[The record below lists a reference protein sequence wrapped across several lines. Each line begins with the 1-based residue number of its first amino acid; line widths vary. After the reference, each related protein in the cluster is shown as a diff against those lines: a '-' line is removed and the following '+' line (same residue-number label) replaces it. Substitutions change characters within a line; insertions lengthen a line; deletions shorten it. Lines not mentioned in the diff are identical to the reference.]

1 MNGRSRDLAQQPCA
15 VGARGRPGRV
25 ALSHGKAQN
34 VIQTI
39 RAEPARARE
48 DRAVRISSTNREAG
62 AGAAGAAPG
71 SASDRI
77 LARLTERAGAEGF
90 GRSIAQQARVI
101 LDGSRLS
108 ITVPT
113 GYIAQ
118 LLDAR
123 YKTSLVE
130 AAREELVRAGRPAAD
145 VELTISVDGRAFG
158 ADSGASTLGLARAG
172 ARRTHEPRTLGKPRA
187 EDTASLRYRLED
199 FVVGESNRLA
209 FSAAEKLA
217 DPATPRTFSPL
228 FIHGTC
234 GLGKTHL
241 LQGIAQRYR
250 EKRPR
255 ANWRYMTA
263 EAFTNEYVTA
273 LRNNRLEAFRKAYR
287 SVELLCLDDVQ
298 FLSNKTATQ
307 AELLHT
313 FDAIDLSG
321 AKVALASDEHPRQV
335 RKFSEALVSRFM
347 SGMVVR
353 LESPEPALRE
363 RIVQKLA
370 ERRGMKLEPAA
381 ARLIADQFP
390 GQGGSVRDLEGVLVR
405 LDALTRLLPELS
417 AAGGGEVGLLL
428 VRKALGLQE
437 EASRGSGV
445 RRPVRIDQ
453 IVDEVC
459 RALHIQVGDFVGRGR
474 HKRVVL
480 ARAMTA
486 YLARSLTTLSY
497 PEIAKGMGRPNHS
510 TVVTACQR
518 ITKQIEQNE
527 ALPEGDWNGL
537 GLNGL
542 TIGGLCEQVRR
553 DIQRP
558 PTA

>member
-1 MNGRSRDLAQQPCA
+1 VIETTRREQ
-15 VGARGRPGRV
+15 AR
-25 ALSHGKAQN
+25 
-34 VIQTI
+34 T
-39 RAEPARARE
+39 RE
-48 DRAVRISSTNREAG
+48 DRATRINTARESGAVAAG
-62 AGAAGAAPG
+62 GAAAAMPPAPAN
-71 SASDRI
+71 ASERI
-77 LARLTERAGAEGF
+77 LAKLTERAGAEGF
-90 GRSIAQQARVI
+90 GGRSIAQQARVT
-101 LDGSRLS
+101 LDGRRLTV
-108 ITVPT
+108 TVPT
-113 GYIAQ
+113 GYVAE
-118 LLDAR
+118 LLSAR
-123 YKTSLVE
+123 YAKSLVE
-130 AAREELVRAGRPAAD
+130 AAREELAREGRPEGE
-145 VELTISVDGRAFG
+145 VELKISVDGRAFG
-158 ADSGASTLGLARAG
+158 EGAVARAVPARAG
-172 ARRTHEPRTLGKPRA
+172 ATRTHEPHAPGLARERNRDDA
-187 EDTASLRYRLED
+187 ALRYRLED

-217 DPATPRTFSPL
+217 DPATPRNFSPL

-241 LQGIAQRYR
+241 LQGIASRFR
-250 EKRPR
+250 EKRPASSR
-255 ANWRYMTA
+255 GGIRYMTA

-273 LRNNRLEAFRKAYR
+273 LRTNRLEAFRKAYR

-335 RKFSEALVSRFM
+335 RKFSEGLVSRFM

-353 LESPEPALRE
+353 LDAPEPALRE
-363 RIVQKLA
+363 RIVVKLA

-381 ARLIADQFP
+381 ARLIADQFS
-390 GQGGSVRDLEGVLVR
+390 GRDGSVRDLEGVLVR
-405 LDALTRLLPELS
+405 LDALTRLLPEL
-417 AAGGGEVGLLL
+417 AGANQGGEIGLLL

-437 EASRGSGV
+437 EAARGNGV
-445 RRPVRIDQ
+445 RRPVRMEQ

-459 RALHIQVGDFVGRGR
+459 RSLHIQLGDFVGRGR

-480 ARAMTA
+480 ARAMSA

-497 PEIAKGMGRPNHS
+497 PEIARGMGRPNHS

-518 ITKQIEQNE
+518 ITKQIEKNE
-527 ALPEGDWNGL
+527 PLPEGDWSGL

-542 TIGGLCEQVRR
+542 TVGGLCEQVRR
-553 DIQRP
+553 DILRP
-558 PTA
+558 PAA